1 MSWTDERVELLKKLW
16 ADGLSASQIAAKL
29 GGVSRNAVIGKVHR
43 LKLSGRAKSTK
54 SSAPKIKRSSP
65 SRSGGGMSHGGR
77 SRTNAYGASAAR
89 GAPIVSAG
97 RTATA
102 LKQSPDAQALIAPDL
117 RPIEDIVVP
126 IAKRLTLTELSEQT
140 CKWPY
145 GDPLTDEFYFCG
157 HTTEEGSPYCKY
169 HSKLAFQQNDRK
181 RQR

>member
-1 MSWTDERVELLKKLW
+1 MSWTDERVELLRKLW
-16 ADGLSASQIAAKL
+16 SEGLSASQIAAKL

-54 SSAPKIKRSSP
+54 GGAPKAKRSAPPR
-65 SRSGGGMSHGGR
+65 RGGIAHGGPA
-77 SRTNAYGASAAR
+77 RTTAYGAPTARAA
-89 GAPIVSAG
+89 PVVSGGMA
-97 RTATA
+97 ATA
-102 LKQSPDAQALIAPDL
+102 LKQSPDTQALAVPDL

-126 IAKRLTLTELSEQT
+126 IAKRLPLTELNERT

-157 HTTEEGSPYCKY
+157 HSTEEKSPYCKY
-169 HSKLAFQQNDRK
+169 HGKLAFQQNDRK